1 MKIVSLPRI
10 FKYEMGTIA
19 QLFESGEQS
28 ADKGYFNN
36 LVMLAR
42 VDGKVDNEE
51 IDLLTRI
58 ATRLGLTPEQ
68 VKEIV
73 EHSDQYPM
81 VPPASREERYERFI
95 QFVKMI
101 CVDGHIAPS
110 EEKLVAKYGI
120 ALGFTEERINEK
132 YPIILERVKAGVS
145 RDAILEEVM

>member
-10 FKYEMGTIA
+10 LSRRMGTIA

-51 IDLLTRI
+51 INLLTRI
-58 ATRLGLTPEQ
+58 ATRLGLTSEQ
-68 VKEIV
+68 VKEII

-81 VPPASREERYERFI
+81 IPPVSREERYERFI

-101 CVDGHIAPS
+101 CVDGHIEPS
-110 EEKLVAKYGI
+110 EEKLVHKYGI
-120 ALGFTEERINEK
+120 ALGMTEERINEK
-132 YPIILERVKAGVS
+132 YPVILEKVKAGVS
-145 RDAILEEVM
+145 RQDILEEIL